1 MEKPGEFTCRDCHMA
16 FHTAV
21 LLDKHRARFC
31 LGSDMGDP
39 VVLRQGR
46 VEYRAPETGT
56 MRGAQPE
63 TRTRTSEL
71 VRIRER
77 TTDRGHPDDECPLP
91 QRDSGPQVKV
101 PDSFTQKKLSR
112 QDTPVVPE
120 LLRPPQSEKVRLISE
135 QYERQLAQIRAHNHQ
150 LQQQKEE
157 IEQCLA
163 ALTGLGGPTQLE
175 TLLHELREQEERNGG
190 ALQQI
195 SSLVHA
201 MQTHQGAK
209 EADDPR
215 NSPKDRRMQNV
226 AFDQI
231 SSVVSPLSTQIRSLG
246 VAYTQSGG
254 KDPAVLAQMHSLE
267 AEANLLEQSR
277 SSAERRTRQNRSKH
291 QGWTM
296 DTRLMALE
304 KDNQHLKE
312 KIGERSHTEELQL
325 NQQLAKLL
333 VEIGFLRREVE
344 WGREGSRGIPLQP
357 PATFPGTRLDGLLAP
372 ISQDQFN
379 VPDTSV
385 PERKSLDTLG
395 PAPYDPVA
403 GFIIFYDMILGVDAS
418 LTQLCL
424 VTGLYSIGQE
434 MCRSTALR
442 PVQCQPA
449 GALPYSYSL
458 PQGNYAIVSAKQP
471 APRIQPSP
479 SLSLVVE
486 VHAGGGLGSCSQC
499 GQDVQQT
506 VPQGWACLELFDQYN
521 QIRSGFWR
529 VPFRVPPVRPLL
541 TVPELNSVPQ
551 LGNTE
556 LCLRVVNSRDGDT
569 QNFAKIGPRNAGHY
583 KYPTVDSHN
592 QAHLTEPPTLT
603 PLQFPEFSNS
613 DPPPA
618 ERPQE
623 KQ

>member
-1 MEKPGEFTCRDCHMA
+1 
-16 FHTAV
+16 
-21 LLDKHRARFC
+21 
-31 LGSDMGDP
+31 
-39 VVLRQGR
+39 
-46 VEYRAPETGT
+46 
-56 MRGAQPE
+56 
-63 TRTRTSEL
+63 
-71 VRIRER
+71 
-77 TTDRGHPDDECPLP
+77 
-91 QRDSGPQVKV
+91 
-101 PDSFTQKKLSR
+101 
-112 QDTPVVPE
+112 
-120 LLRPPQSEKVRLISE
+120 
-135 QYERQLAQIRAHNHQ
+135 
-150 LQQQKEE
+150 
-157 IEQCLA
+157 QCLA

-201 MQTHQGAK
+201 MPYQW
-209 EADDPR
+209 
-215 NSPKDRRMQNV
+215 
-226 AFDQI
+226 
-231 SSVVSPLSTQIRSLG
+231 LSYPCCFVRSLG

-277 SSAERRTRQNRSKH
+277 SSAERRTRQNSECPFTHPVCINMMCRC
-291 QGWTM
+291 
-296 DTRLMALE
+296 
-304 KDNQHLKE
+304 
-312 KIGERSHTEELQL
+312 L

-372 ISQDQFN
+372 ISQVGLWYRCIYIYSTLQC
-379 VPDTSV
+379 TT
-385 PERKSLDTLG
+385 EKSLDTLG

-583 KYPTVDSHN
+583 KYPTVVGQTIFTIHQKKKKKKKN
-592 QAHLTEPPTLT
+592 LNCTTVV
-603 PLQFPEFSNS
+603 
-613 DPPPA
+613 
-618 ERPQE
+618 
-623 KQ
+623 